1 MTEQKTAVT
10 RESLPFH
17 YSTSGDVAFLP
28 AMMAVVSGLPS
39 TTSMQTGQRA
49 APTNPVI
56 RRELMPG
63 DDRIAFWGDGN
74 DFPQQVI
81 QRYNKNPLI
90 PETLDKKAAMWLGG
104 GLMACENEEA
114 TTMVPDPEIRAFMTS
129 ISTKR
134 YQREQAK
141 DFAWLANGFPE
152 MILSKNREKIVQLHS
167 NETAFCRWGRMN
179 EQTGEMDRVYLN
191 ANWPQ
196 ASSLDPHTIELPA
209 LNPYAWDLEEQIRS
223 GKFWKYIYPLSYP
236 SIGTTYYQLANHNT
250 IISSEWLSVLEA
262 IPQFKKYA
270 IGNQMSLLYH
280 IEVSEEYWK
289 KVYGDEWINGDFN
302 AKMAIKDRFLTGLN
316 EKLTN
321 VKGAHSSI
329 MTDRWLDHAGNE
341 QGIKINVLKDI
352 KVDGKFSED
361 YSDGTALLLYSLGVD
376 PTLVGYASKDIQRS
390 GGSDKREAFWIFI
403 SQSMPVRQVL
413 VEPFEVVA
421 SYNGWRKRWPE
432 LTFKFRDTAL
442 TTLDT
447 GKSTATS
454 ATAA

>member
-1 MTEQKTAVT
+1 MKSETTAVI
-10 RESLPFH
+10 RQAMPFH
-17 YSTSGDVAFLP
+17 FSTSEHTAYLP
-28 AMMAVVSGLPS
+28 ASFAVVTGLPDS
-39 TTSMQTGQRA
+39 LALQTGKRA
-49 APTNPVI
+49 SPTTPVI

-63 DDRIAFWGDGN
+63 DDNITFWGDGN

-81 QRYNKNPLI
+81 RRYVKNPLI
-90 PETLDKKAAMWLGG
+90 PETLEKKAAMWLGG

-114 TTMVPDPEIRAFMTS
+114 TTMVNDPEIRAFMTS

-141 DFAWLANGFPE
+141 DFAWFANGFPE
-152 MILSKNREKIVQLHS
+152 MILSKNRDKIVQLHA
-167 NETAFCRWGRMN
+167 NETAYCRWGRMN

-209 LNPYAWDLEEQIRS
+209 LNPYAWDLEQQIRS
-223 GKFWKYIYPLSYP
+223 GNFWKYIYPLSYP
-236 SIGTTYYQLANHNT
+236 SVGSTYYQLANHHT
-250 IISSEWLSVLEA
+250 IISSGWLDVLEA
-262 IPQFKKYA
+262 IPTFKRYA
-270 IGNQMSLLYH
+270 MNNQMSLLYH
-280 IEVSEEYWK
+280 IEVSYDYWE
-289 KVYGDEWINGDFN
+289 KVYGERWDNADFDGRLAIRDE
-302 AKMAIKDRFLTGLN
+302 FLTKLN

-321 VKGAHSSI
+321 VKGAHSSV
-329 MTDRWLDHAGNE
+329 MTDKWLDEAGRE
-341 QGIKINVLKDI
+341 QGIKINVLKDV
-352 KVDGKFSED
+352 KLDGKFSED
-361 YSDGTALLLYSLGVD
+361 YSDGTALLLYAMGVD
-376 PTLVGYASKDIQRS
+376 PTHVGYVSKDIQRS

-403 SQSMPVRQVL
+403 SQSMPVRQAL

-421 SYNGWRKRWPE
+421 SYNGWRKRFPE